1 MDGILIINKPQWYT
15 SFDVVAKCRKVLGTK
30 KIGHT
35 GTLDPMATGVLVVCV
50 GKATGL
56 VNVLTSE
63 DKIYRTTIKLGI
75 KTDTGDMAGK
85 IIGKEEN
92 PVIEKEHLSD
102 ITKKQFDSNMEYL
115 ANNCPKFDISKSKI
129 EEIFNSF
136 IGKQNQIPPI
146 YSSIKVDGKKLYD
159 YAREGKK
166 VEIPPREIEVFDIYD
181 IEWNNEN
188 ELSYTVHCSKGTYI
202 RTLNEDIATKLGA
215 VGTTMALER
224 IKTGDFC
231 LENATDIEDVS
242 EEFIIPIEE
251 LFNDRIE
258 IDERNENKLLNGM
271 SIDVSNDDG
280 IYNLYINNNYYGL
293 GKVINKKLKRFI
305 IL

>member
-136 IGKQNQIPPI
+136 IGKQKQIPPI

-166 VEIPPREIEVFDIYD
+166 VEIPPREIEVFDICD

-202 RTLNEDIATKLGA
+202 RTLNEDIATKLGT

-224 IKTGDFC
+224 IKTGDFG
-231 LENATDIEDVS
+231 LESAVDLSDVS
-242 EEFIIPIEE
+242 EEKIISIES
-251 LFNDRIE
+251 LFKDK
-258 IDERNENKLLNGM
+258 IDLEEKVESRLLNGM
-271 SIDVSNDDG
+271 TIDVSLKDG
-280 IYNLYINNNYYGL
+280 IYNIYIKNRYYGL
-293 GKVINKKLKRFI
+293 GRVENNKLKRFI
-305 IL
+305 IV